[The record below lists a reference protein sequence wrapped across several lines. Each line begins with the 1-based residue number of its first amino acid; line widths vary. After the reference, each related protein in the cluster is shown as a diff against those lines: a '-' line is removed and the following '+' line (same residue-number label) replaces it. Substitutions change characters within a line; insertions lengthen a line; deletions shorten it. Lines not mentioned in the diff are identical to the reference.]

1 MAQRPYVQKD
11 EMRNRLAKI
20 EGQLAGLRRMQ
31 DEERLPQ
38 ECLEQVSAIR
48 SALDQYAARVLA
60 RYLSESGVGPD
71 VSFDDMLALTR
82 RLVH

>member
-1 MAQRPYVQKD
+1 MARTRYRQKD

-31 DEERLPQ
+31 DEERRAQ

-48 SALDQYAARVLA
+48 SALDQYAARLLA
-60 RYLSESGVGPD
+60 RHLSELGTGAN
-71 VSFDDMLALTR
+71 VSFDEFLALTR